1 MNFLTIEGLSKTYDT
16 KILFENISLSI
27 NKGQKVALV
36 ARNGA
41 GKTSLMRIIMGAEV
55 ADAGTISIRKGIT
68 TAFLEQEPHLDEAK
82 SILENVF
89 IGNSPII
96 HAISNYEKCLI
107 EQEHTHTEES
117 MKRLEKAH
125 EVMTV
130 LDAWDYEL
138 KIKQILS
145 HLNIH
150 DLEQPVKTLS
160 GGQKKRVALSKV
172 LILEPDFLILDEP
185 TNHLDIDMIEWLEE
199 FLSTKNMTLLI
210 VTHDRYFLDRICT
223 QIIEL
228 DKTTLFPY
236 NGNYSLYV
244 EKKATREMV
253 EASEFE
259 KTKNIYRKELEW
271 VRKMPKAR
279 TTKSK
284 SRLDSFDVIEEKVKG
299 KVIEEKLKLEVKMT
313 RIGGKILEMHKVSK
327 SFGAISILKKFTY
340 DFKRGEK
347 IGIIG
352 KNGVGKTTFLNMLMG
367 LEKPDSGKIQSGETI
382 VFGYYSQSGLRL
394 KEDKRVLDIVKDI
407 AEFIPMADGSKL
419 SASQLL
425 LRFQFAP
432 ETQYAF
438 VSKLSGGEK
447 RRLYLM
453 TLLITNPNFL
463 ILDEPTNDLDILTL
477 SILEE
482 FLKNYQGCVIIVS
495 HDRFF
500 MDKLVDSLF
509 IFEGDGIVKSFPG
522 NYSEYRISVKSEN
535 KEKVNPA
542 STDIATNSN
551 NTNRKEAQTDTS
563 KKRKISFKE
572 RLEFETLEKEIAQ
585 LETDKKEIE
594 DKLSSGIFDHKEIA
608 TLSQRMLDVTNLLD
622 EKSFRWLELSEIVS

>member
-1 MNFLTIEGLSKTYDT
+1 MNYLTVENLSKTYDT
-16 KILFENISLSI
+16 KVLFEQISFSI

-36 ARNGA
+36 AKNGA
-41 GKTSLMRIIMGAEV
+41 GKTSLMKIIMGKDI
-55 ADAGTISIRKGIT
+55 ADEGTVSVRKEIT
-68 TAFLEQEPHLDEAK
+68 TVFLEQEPELDHTK
-82 SILENVF
+82 TILENVF

-96 HAISNYEKCLI
+96 QAISNYEHCVI
-107 EQEHTHTEES
+107 EQEHLHTDES
-117 MKRLEKAH
+117 MKRLQKAH
-125 EVMTV
+125 EEMTV

-150 DLEQPVKTLS
+150 DLEQPVSTLS

-199 FLSTKNMTLLI
+199 YLSTKNMTLFI
-210 VTHDRYFLDRICT
+210 VTHDRYFLDRICN

-228 DKTTLFPY
+228 DKGKLIPY

-244 EKKATREMV
+244 EKKAHREMV
-253 EASEFE
+253 EASEME
-259 KTKNIYRKELEW
+259 KTKNAYRRELEW
-271 VRKMPKAR
+271 VRRMPQAR

-284 SRLDSFDVIEEKVKG
+284 SRLDAFDVIEEKVKG
-299 KVIEEKLKLEVKMT
+299 VRTEEKLKLEVKMT
-313 RIGGKILEMHKVSK
+313 RMGGKILEMIKVHKAFSK
-327 SFGAISILKKFTY
+327 LILLKNFSYEFKK
-340 DFKRGEK
+340 GEK
-347 IGIIG
+347 IGIVG
-352 KNGVGKTTFLNMLMG
+352 KNGVGKTTFLNMIMG

-382 VFGYYSQSGLRL
+382 VFGYYAQSGMVL
-394 KEDKRVLDIVKDI
+394 KEDKRVIDVVKDI

-453 TLLITNPNFL
+453 TILITNPNFL

-482 FLKNYQGCVIIVS
+482 FLVNYPGCVIIVS

-500 MDKLVDSLF
+500 MDKLVDQIF
-509 IFEGDGIVKSFPG
+509 AFEGDGIVKMYPG
-522 NYSEYRISVKSEN
+522 NYSDYRKSVMIPKAIGNEQVVTKQEDN
-535 KEKVNPA
+535 ILKQEKQQPA
-542 STDIATNSN
+542 SD
-551 NTNRKEAQTDTS
+551 
-563 KKRKISFKE
+563 KKKKKLSFKE
-572 RLEFETLEKEIAQ
+572 KHEFETLEKEIEQ
-585 LETDKKEIE
+585 LEAEKKEIE
-594 DKLSSGIFDHKEIA
+594 LKLSSGISDHKEIIS
-608 TLSQRMLDVTNLLD
+608 LSERIAIVSDLID
-622 EKSFRWLELSEIVS
+622 EKSMRWLELSELAD

>member
-1 MNFLTIEGLSKTYDT
+1 MNYLTVENLSKTYDT
-16 KILFENISLSI
+16 KILFENISFSI

-36 ARNGA
+36 AKNGA
-41 GKTSLMRIIMGAEV
+41 GKTSLMKIIMGKDI
-55 ADAGTISIRKGIT
+55 ADEGTVSIRKEIT
-68 TAFLEQEPHLDEAK
+68 TAFLEQEPELDSSK
-82 SILENVF
+82 TILENVF

-96 HAISNYEKCLI
+96 HAISNYENCLI
-107 EQEHTHTEES
+107 EQEHFHTEES

-125 EVMTV
+125 EEMTV

-150 DLEQPVKTLS
+150 ELEQPVQTLS
-160 GGQKKRVALSKV
+160 GGQKKRVALAKV

-185 TNHLDIDMIEWLEE
+185 TNHLDIEMIEWLEE
-199 FLSTKNMTLLI
+199 YLSTKNMTLFI

-228 DKTTLFPY
+228 DKGKLFPY

-244 EKKATREMV
+244 EKKAHREMV
-253 EASEFE
+253 EASEME
-259 KTKNIYRKELEW
+259 KTKNAYRRELEW
-271 VRKMPKAR
+271 VRRMPQAR

-284 SRLDSFDVIEEKVKG
+284 SRLDAFDVIEEKVKG
-299 KVIEEKLKLEVKMT
+299 VRTEEKLKLEVKMT
-313 RIGGKILEMHKVSK
+313 RMGGKILEMIKVHKAFHELVL
-327 SFGAISILKKFTY
+327 LKNFSY
-340 DFKRGEK
+340 EFKKGEK
-347 IGIIG
+347 IGVVG
-352 KNGVGKTTFLNMLMG
+352 KNGVGKTTFLNMIMQ

-382 VFGYYSQSGLRL
+382 VFGYYAQSGMQL
-394 KEDKRVLDIVKDI
+394 KEDKRVIDVVKDI

-453 TLLITNPNFL
+453 TILITNPNFL

-482 FLKNYQGCVIIVS
+482 FLVNYPGCVLIVS

-500 MDKLVDSLF
+500 MDKLVEQIF
-509 IFEGDGIVKSFPG
+509 AFEGDGVVKAFPG
-522 NYSEYRISVKSEN
+522 NYSEFREKKDTEERNVKSETILKQTEEK
-535 KEKVNPA
+535 KEERN
-542 STDIATNSN
+542 TTAT
-551 NTNRKEAQTDTS
+551 
-563 KKRKISFKE
+563 KKKKLSFKE
-572 RLEFETLEKEIAQ
+572 KHEFENLEKEIEV
-585 LETDKKEIE
+585 LELEKKEIE
-594 DKLSSGIFDHKEIA
+594 IKLSSGSFDHVEIMK
-608 TLSQRMLDVTNLLD
+608 LSERIAEVTNLID
-622 EKSFRWLELSEIVS
+622 EKSMRWLELSELAE